1 MIYAT
6 AGHVDHGKTSLIK
19 SLTSVE
25 TDRLPEEKLRGLSI
39 ELGFAYAD
47 LAGGGRVG
55 FVDVPGHERF
65 IRTMVSGVGSIDA
78 VLFVVALD
86 DGPMP
91 QTLEHLHILELM
103 GVTKGFI
110 IYTKSDRVSE
120 IRKAEVRKGF
130 KKWFLILFWLIV
142 GSFLSRLKPVKEW
155 RSLKASSTAIKV
167 VPGQL

>member
-39 ELGFAYAD
+39 ELGFAYYD
-47 LAGGGRVG
+47 LADGGRVG

-120 IRKAEVRKGF
+120 TRKAEVQKRVQEVVSF
-130 KKWFLILFWLIV
+130 
-142 GSFLSRLKPVKEW
+142 SFLANCREFFV
-155 RSLKASSTAIKV
+155 STKT
-167 VPGQL
+167 G